1 MSQTIKNLFISSD
14 ILWTLK
20 IQEPYQPLD
29 VDDAGDWFTEVKY
42 GKCTLHSRMCASII
56 RNYLNR
62 NIAGLCHFDQVQKL
76 VEGSV
81 TLIRMS
87 GSIDAKFRSKRL
99 LEGG

>member
-76 VEGSV
+76 VDKYMVEV
-81 TLIRMS
+81 DHLTK
-87 GSIDAKFRSKRL
+87 AKEAEL
-99 LEGG
+99 MEI